1 MSVKKREH
9 VGSRIPLSLQLLNIF
24 FKAVIDRK
32 FTEAEKILQEMEEKS
47 KGNEASEFKRGFI
60 LGLKG
65 IIIMQRSN
73 DQFTILSNLDL
84 SNIEML
90 KKYYSIFSA
99 NAKSKLHA
107 DYDRGYFLA
116 LAEYTLFALRYT
128 KTSQKN
134 NT

>member
-1 MSVKKREH
+1 MSVKKREQ

-24 FKAVIDRK
+24 FKAAIDRK
-32 FTEAEKILQEMEEKS
+32 FTEAEKILQEIEEKS
-47 KGNEASEFKRGFI
+47 KGDEDSEFKRGFI
-60 LGLKG
+60 QALKG
-65 IIIMQRSN
+65 IITMQRSN

-84 SNIEML
+84 SDIETL
-90 KKYYSIFSA
+90 KKYYSKFSA

-116 LAEYTLFALRYT
+116 LAEYMLFALRYA
-128 KTSQKN
+128 KTSQKD